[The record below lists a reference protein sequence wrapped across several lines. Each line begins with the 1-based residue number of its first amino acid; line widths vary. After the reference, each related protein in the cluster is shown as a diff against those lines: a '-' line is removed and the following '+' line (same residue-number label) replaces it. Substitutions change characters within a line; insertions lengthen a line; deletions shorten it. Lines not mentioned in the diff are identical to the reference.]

1 VSRRRRLM
9 KRHFRAPREGFPTVT
24 SRIGAASRTFQRAE
38 ETFLSAEMIAQ
49 PAEETF
55 QSVEASFQSAEA
67 TFRSAEAEV
76 SVCSRRSCSAARRAS
91 GMWRGPDRVK
101 RRSFGRRRDEP
112 IRYTPRI
119 DVMRPEA
126 CGTQV

>member
-1 VSRRRRLM
+1 VRNAVSRRRRLM

-49 PAEETF
+49 SAEGTF
-55 QSVEASFQSAEA
+55 QSVEATLCLA
-67 TFRSAEAEV
+67 TTD
-76 SVCSRRSCSAARRAS
+76 C
-91 GMWRGPDRVK
+91 
-101 RRSFGRRRDEP
+101 DEP